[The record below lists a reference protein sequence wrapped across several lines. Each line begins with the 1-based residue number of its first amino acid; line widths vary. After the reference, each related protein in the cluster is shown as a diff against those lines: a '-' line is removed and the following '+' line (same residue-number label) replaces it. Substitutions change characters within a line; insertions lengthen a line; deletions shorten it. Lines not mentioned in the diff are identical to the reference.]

1 MTVLETER
9 LLIQEWQPEDW
20 LPFHSIATDPEV
32 MRYIGAGAIWSDER
46 TQQFIARQINQAKT
60 LGYCLWKLVS
70 KSSNQLIGHC
80 GLQPLWGTGETEIGW
95 WLARREWGKGLATE
109 AARAALQDG
118 LARLQLKR
126 IIAIAQP
133 ANLASLNIMRKLGMQ
148 FERRTTHGA
157 FGQPNPEI
165 ELALYAIEQTITN

>member
-1 MTVLETER
+1 MTVIDTER

-20 LPFHSIATDPEV
+20 LPFRSIATDPEV

-46 TQQFIARQINQAKT
+46 IQQFVARQINQAKAR
-60 LGYCLWKLVS
+60 GYCLWKLVS
-70 KSSNQLIGHC
+70 KSRGELIGHC
-80 GLQPLWGTGETEIGW
+80 GLQPLWDTGETEIGW

-109 AARAALQDG
+109 AARAALEYG
-118 LARLQLKR
+118 LAMLQLQR

-133 ANLASLNIMRKLGMQ
+133 ANHASINIMRKLGMQ

-165 ELALYAIEQTITN
+165 ELVLYATDN